1 MRARSGEGHT
11 LLVLRSIKIKHLALH
26 LRLAGRSIHGNLSLS
41 VRRLR
46 MGGACVRA
54 RVAPVS
60 SQVKQGDRGSVNGG
74 SVAGASATGR
84 SASGRNKSGGAS
96 VAGVGY
102 RNQVLQKIKAD
113 TENMGVTGVNAA
125 LGLDYIRFCFRV
137 VRVQG
142 SRTRFEVTIMSQ
154 LNSL

>member
-1 MRARSGEGHT
+1 
-11 LLVLRSIKIKHLALH
+11 
-26 LRLAGRSIHGNLSLS
+26 
-41 VRRLR
+41 

-60 SQVKQGDRGSVNGG
+60 SHVNQGERGSVNGG

-84 SASGRNKSGGAS
+84 SAAGRNKSGGAS
-96 VAGVGY
+96 AAGVGY
-102 RNQVLQKIKAD
+102 RNQMLQKIKAD

-125 LGLDYIRFCFRV
+125 LGLDYIRFCFSV

-142 SRTRFEVTIMSQ
+142 LGCSGFRVHAYGSNSTIVSL
-154 LNSL
+154 LNSTLGWRTSCSRRT